1 MFRRFCA
8 GDGRLAGGAAGCLG
22 DDRLAG
28 DASAFAPLGDAR
40 FAGDRDARPGD
51 AFSCEPFDLPSVTVA
66 LGDFSSVTCSR
77 HASSAFSTS
86 LYFSNAAVALPRSQ
100 PSLTRC
106 STSKT
111 KFVTCAASSWSS
123 SSSPTTS
130 RLPLAGER
138 PRFAGEPELHFAG
151 EAAAALVAFGS
162 GASSSCPSILRAMDS
177 SLKSVSMALAPPLQL

>member
-1 MFRRFCA
+1 MITWALAASMSRRFCA

-28 DASAFAPLGDAR
+28 DASAFARLGDAR

-111 KFVTCAASSWSS
+111 KVVTWLWSGADAPTSS
-123 SSSPTTS
+123 SSSLMTWRGMLPVLLVAEADRS
-130 RLPLAGER
+130 RG
-138 PRFAGEPELHFAG
+138 FAGS
-151 EAAAALVAFGS
+151 ALRLKQ
-162 GASSSCPSILRAMDS
+162 SSIPICHRT
-177 SLKSVSMALAPPLQL
+177 V